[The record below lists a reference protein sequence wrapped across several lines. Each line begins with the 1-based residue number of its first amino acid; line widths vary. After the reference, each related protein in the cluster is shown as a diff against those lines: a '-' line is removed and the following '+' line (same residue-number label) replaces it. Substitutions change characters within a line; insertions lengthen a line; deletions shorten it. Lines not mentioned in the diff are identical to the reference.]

1 MNVLGIFIIHLI
13 VLILWAADSRALEY
27 IIQKFNF
34 RRSMPQPAEPE
45 IEKNPFIVDNTKEG
59 INAKFREM
67 ITAAYRNTP
76 GRWDVWNDNPS
87 TTGYVQKAKKIN
99 FYDSER
105 TLEPLFDSLLEEL
118 QKTEPEIYKIIL
130 KKHFFKNKRRPQKE
144 T

>member
-1 MNVLGIFIIHLI
+1 MNTLSIFVIHLV
-13 VLILWAADSRALEY
+13 VLILWVADSRALEY
-27 IIQKFNF
+27 IIRKFNF

-45 IEKNPFIVDNTKEG
+45 KNPFIIDNTNEG
-59 INAKFREM
+59 IDARFREM
-67 ITAAYRNTP
+67 ITATYRNTP
-76 GRWDVWNDNPS
+76 GRWDVWNDHPS
-87 TTGYVQKAKKIN
+87 TTGYVPKAKKIN

-130 KKHFFKNKRRPQKE
+130 KKHFFKSRRRPQKE

>member
-1 MNVLGIFIIHLI
+1 MNALGIFIIHLI

-27 IIQKFNF
+27 IIRKFNF

-45 IEKNPFIVDNTKEG
+45 KNPFIVDNTNEG
-59 INAKFREM
+59 INTRFREM
-67 ITAAYRNTP
+67 ITMAYRNTP
-76 GRWDVWNDNPS
+76 GRWDVWNDHPS
-87 TTGYVQKAKKIN
+87 TTGHDVPKVKKIN

-130 KKHFFKNKRRPQKE
+130 KKHFFKSKRRPQKE